1 MNKVKTIVDKEW
13 AEVFK
18 NRMVLFTVAFLPL
31 IFTALPI
38 LTFIGMRSFEGD
50 ISSTV
55 TGNGGEMEALVG
67 DLCIGLSEMDC
78 TELYMLN
85 LYTLL
90 FMMLPV
96 IIPVTIAAY
105 SIVGEKTSRSL
116 EPLLA
121 TPITT
126 TELLFGKMVAACIPA
141 VVVTWIAFLI
151 YAVFAWFMVDN
162 AVFKLAMDPMWLI
175 AIFIVGPLLS
185 LLAVSGAV
193 LISSRVTDPRA
204 AEQLSAFVI
213 LPVILLLI
221 GQSMGLILID
231 AKLILLL
238 GLIVLV
244 LDVFF
249 VGLSVKLFQRETILT
264 QWK

>member
-1 MNKVKTIVDKEW
+1 MNKMKTIIGKEW

-18 NRMVLFTVAFLPL
+18 NRIVLFTVAFLPL
-31 IFTALPI
+31 IFTALPVI
-38 LTFIGMRSFEGD
+38 TLVIMGSFTDD
-50 ISSTV
+50 IMPSS
-55 TGNGGEMEALVG
+55 NIGEMEAFVG
-67 DLCIGLSEMDC
+67 DLCLGLDDKSCM
-78 TELYMLN
+78 ELYMLN

-126 TELLFGKMVAACIPA
+126 TELLLAKMFAACVPA
-141 VVVTWIAFLI
+141 IVVTWVAFFI
-151 YAVFAWFMVDN
+151 YAVMMWFTVSEE
-162 AVFKLAMDPMWLI
+162 VFRLAMAPMWLI
-175 AIFIVGPLLS
+175 AIFIVGPLMS
-185 LLAVSGAV
+185 LTAVSAAV
-193 LISSRVTDPRA
+193 LVSSRVTDPRA

-213 LPVILLLI
+213 LPVILLII
-221 GQSMGLILID
+221 GQSMGLILVD
-231 AKLILLL
+231 ASMILLL
-238 GLIVLV
+238 GVVILI
-244 LDVFF
+244 LDIIMVSI
-249 VGLSVKLFQRETILT
+249 SVKAFQRETILT

>member
-1 MNKVKTIVDKEW
+1 MNKIKTIISKEW

-18 NRMVLFTVAFLPL
+18 NRIVLFTVAFLPI

-38 LTFIGMRSFEGD
+38 ITLLAMGSFAAD
-50 ISSTV
+50 MPASNT
-55 TGNGGEMEALVG
+55 GEMEAFVG
-67 DLCIGLSEMDC
+67 DLCQGLDDMAC

-126 TELLFGKMVAACIPA
+126 TELLLGKMIAACIPA
-141 VVVTWIAFLI
+141 VAVTWAAFLV
-151 YAVFAWFMVDN
+151 YAVFMWFMVSEE
-162 AVFKLAMDPMWLI
+162 VFKLAMGPMWLL
-175 AIFIVGPLLS
+175 AIFVVAPLMS
-185 LLAVSGAV
+185 LMAVSAAV

-213 LPVILLLI
+213 LPVILLII
-221 GQSMGLILID
+221 GQSMGLILVD
-231 AKLILLL
+231 ARMILLL
-238 GLIVLV
+238 GLLVLV
-244 LDVFF
+244 LDVIL
-249 VGLSVKLFQRETILT
+249 VTMSIKLFQRETILT

>member
-1 MNKVKTIVDKEW
+1 MNKIKTIVNKEW

-18 NRMVLFTVAFLPL
+18 NRIVLFTVAFLPL
-31 IFTALPI
+31 IFLALPI
-38 LTFIGMRSFEGD
+38 ITLVAMNSFEAD
-50 ISSTV
+50 MSSMNT
-55 TGNGGEMEALVG
+55 GEMAAFVG
-67 DLCIGLSEMDC
+67 ELCNDLDEMAC
-78 TELYMLN
+78 TEVYMLN
-85 LYTLL
+85 LYTLM

-96 IIPVTIAAY
+96 IVPVTIAAY

-126 TELLFGKMVAACIPA
+126 TELLLGKMFAACIPA
-141 VVVTWIAFLI
+141 IAVTWAAFAI
-151 YAVFAWFMVDN
+151 YAVAMWFMVSEV
-162 AVFKLAMDPMWLI
+162 VFKLVMAPMWLV
-175 AIFIVGPLLS
+175 AIFVVGPLMS
-185 LLAVSGAV
+185 LMAVSAAV

-213 LPVILLLI
+213 LPIILLII

-231 AKLILLL
+231 ARMILLL
-238 GLIVLV
+238 GLVVLV
-244 LDVFF
+244 LDV
-249 VGLSVKLFQRETILT
+249 VLVTMSVKLFQRETILT

>member
-1 MNKVKTIVDKEW
+1 MNKIKTIVGKEW

-18 NRMVLFTVAFLPL
+18 NRIVLFTVAFLPIVFL
-31 IFTALPI
+31 ALPI
-38 LTFIGMRSFEGD
+38 ITFVAMNSFEAD
-50 ISSTV
+50 MSSMNT
-55 TGNGGEMEALVG
+55 GEMSEFVG
-67 DLCIGLSEMDC
+67 ELCDDLDEMSC
-78 TELYMLN
+78 TEVYMLN
-85 LYTLL
+85 LYTLM

-96 IIPVTIAAY
+96 IVPVTIAAY

-126 TELLFGKMVAACIPA
+126 TELLLGKMFAACVPA
-141 VVVTWIAFLI
+141 VAVTWLSFVI
-151 YAVFAWFMVDN
+151 YAVVTWFMVDET
-162 AVFKLAMDPMWLI
+162 VFKLAMAPMWLV
-175 AIFIVGPLLS
+175 AIFVVGPLMS
-185 LLAVSGAV
+185 LMAVSAAV

-213 LPVILLLI
+213 LPLILLLI
-221 GQSMGLILID
+221 GQSMGLLLID

-238 GLIVLV
+238 GVIVLV
-244 LDVFF
+244 LDIILVTI
-249 VGLSVKLFQRETILT
+249 SVKLFQRETILT